1 MDFPTIFTKMNIKE
15 ALEAEHSKALTMRI
29 IAYIGDDTERFDELM
44 NCFFSENN
52 RLCQRAAWAVGY
64 FGEKNSALIAPYLE
78 RMLLNLNKPSH
89 DAIIRNTMRV
99 FRELPEIPDELLGLT
114 ADVCFR
120 YVTTPSRKNRDV
132 PSVAIAIRAFAMRV
146 LEKVCRKV
154 PELKEELQLTIEDL
168 LQHET
173 SGGLFAA
180 GRDVLKKLKHI

>member
-1 MDFPTIFTKMNIKE
+1 MNIKE

-52 RLCQRAAWAVGY
+52 RLCQRTAWAVGY
-64 FGEKNSALIAPYLE
+64 FGEKNTALIAPYLE
-78 RMLLNLNKPSH
+78 RMLLNLNTPHH
-89 DAIIRNTMRV
+89 DAIVRNTMRV
-99 FRELPEIPDELLGLT
+99 FRELPEIPDDLLGLT

-120 YVTTPSRKNRDV
+120 YIMT

-173 SGGLFAA
+173 AGGLVSS
-180 GRDVLKKLKHI
+180 GRDVLKKLKK